1 MFKKR
6 ACEKEIDSKIVAIN
20 PIPPQDGAL
29 PRREEKEP
37 VHAGRKENEVEEQ
50 ECELGE
56 EDMKALTDI
65 LEALGENELPFS
77 NPEPQT
83 TSAAALTVSIP
94 STYVPMDDCFSEAQI
109 CATPVAIISAC
120 ATPVAIDASIPAPT
134 TNNCAEEEI
143 LSVCVSETQ
152 TYASP
157 AAIIPIH
164 YQPVVEPISPMKVKK
179 GLKVKNP
186 GFKKHRSFPFSS
198 LPPYK
203 GMSSRENPV

>member
-6 ACEKEIDSKIVAIN
+6 ACEKIDSKIVAIN

-50 ECELGE
+50 ECELEE

-94 STYVPMDDCFSEAQI
+94 STYVPMEDCFSEAQI

-143 LSVCVSETQ
+143 LSVCVSET
-152 TYASP
+152 
-157 AAIIPIH
+157 
-164 YQPVVEPISPMKVKK
+164 
-179 GLKVKNP
+179 
-186 GFKKHRSFPFSS
+186 
-198 LPPYK
+198 
-203 GMSSRENPV
+203 